1 MGMEIL
7 RKPRHD
13 GPMQQTPAR
22 GDLTRFGTEAVG
34 GRDEKR
40 RATSR
45 GLADAA
51 FRLATEKGF
60 DGFVVEDVTALAGY
74 SRRTFANHYSCK
86 EDAVASVL
94 LNKAGAAV
102 DASDLSMLASFQG
115 TDIDLLELLLLSAVD
130 TQLVDYMISLR
141 HLLRTHEPLLP
152 YVLAVGVP
160 MTERVGDVIGL
171 AVGPSRDDLTTSLL
185 IHSTWGAV
193 IAVLRGVYDPWVD
206 TTTDDERVDAL
217 RAYWATTFERF
228 RTGFGPVA

>member
-1 MGMEIL
+1 MHQTSARTGDDL
-7 RKPRHD
+7 RLA
-13 GPMQQTPAR
+13 T
-22 GDLTRFGTEAVG
+22 AVV

-51 FRLATEKGF
+51 FRLATERGF

-102 DASDLSMLASFQG
+102 DASDLSMLATFEG

-130 TQLVDYMISLR
+130 AQLVDYMMSLR
-141 HLLRTHEPLLP
+141 HLMQTHEPLLP

-160 MTERVGDVIGL
+160 MTERVGDVIAL
-171 AVGPSRDDLTTSLL
+171 AVGPSRDPLTTSLL

-193 IAVLRGVYDPWVD
+193 ISVLRGVYDPWVG
-206 TTTDDERVDAL
+206 TTTDAEREAAL
-217 RAYWATTFERF
+217 RDYWTTTFDRF
-228 RTGFGPVA
+228 RSGFGPAA

>member
-1 MGMEIL
+1 MEIL
-7 RKPRHD
+7 RNSRHH
-13 GPMQQTPAR
+13 GRMQQTSAR
-22 GDLTRFGTEAVG
+22 GGPPRFATEAVG

-102 DASDLSMLASFQG
+102 DASDLSALASFEG

-130 TQLVDYMISLR
+130 TQLCEYMISLR

-160 MTERVGDVIGL
+160 MTERVGDVIAL
-171 AVGPSRDDLTTSLL
+171 AVGPSRDPLTTSLL

-193 IAVLRGVYDPWVD
+193 IAVLRGVYDPWAD
-206 TTTDDERVDAL
+206 ATTDDERVEAL
-217 RAYWATTFERF
+217 RAYWVTTFDRF

>member
-193 IAVLRGVYDPWVD
+193 IAVLRGVYDPWAE

>member
-102 DASDLSMLASFQG
+102 DASDLSMLASFEG

-193 IAVLRGVYDPWVD
+193 IAVLRGVYDPWAE

>member
-1 MGMEIL
+1 MEIL

-193 IAVLRGVYDPWVD
+193 IAVLRGVYDPWAE

>member
-193 IAVLRGVYDPWVD
+193 IAVLRGVYDPWAD

>member
-1 MGMEIL
+1 MGMQIL
-7 RKPRHD
+7 RKFRHH

-22 GDLTRFGTEAVG
+22 GDLTRFAAEAVG

-60 DGFVVEDVTALAGY
+60 DGFVVEDVTASAGY

-102 DASDLSMLASFQG
+102 DASDLSMLASFEG

-160 MTERVGDVIGL
+160 MTERISDVIAL
-171 AVGPSRDDLTTSLL
+171 AVGPSRDTLTTSLL

-193 IAVLRGVYDPWVD
+193 IAVLRGVYDPWAD
-206 TTTDDERVDAL
+206 ATTDDERVDAL
-217 RAYWATTFERF
+217 RAYWVTTFDRF
-228 RTGFGPVA
+228 RTGFGPLA